1 MLYYIYSKRRK
12 DGIIITEEIWKDI
25 EGYEG
30 YYQVSNMGRVKSLE
44 RKCKCRSNGIK
55 TIQSK
60 ILKPGVVKG
69 YLRVNLRRNNKTK
82 QYQIHRLVAITFLP
96 NENNYPFVNHKD
108 ENPSNNRVDNLEW
121 CTPKYN
127 VNYGTARE
135 RLSKALKGK
144 HSGEKHPMYG
154 KQHKEES
161 KKKMS
166 ERKNKPVI
174 CITTGEVFKSVK
186 EASEITGINLG
197 NISECCRGNY
207 KTAGK
212 REWKFLEKE
221 GE

>member
-1 MLYYIYSKRRK
+1 
-12 DGIIITEEIWKDI
+12 
-25 EGYEG
+25 
-30 YYQVSNMGRVKSLE
+30 MGRVKSLE
-44 RKCKCRSNGIK
+44 RKCRCRSNGIK
-55 TIQSK
+55 TIHCK
-60 ILKPGVVKG
+60 ILTPGVDKG
-69 YLRVNLRRNNKTK
+69 YLKVNLRKDNKTK
-82 QYQIHRLVAITFLP
+82 QYQIHRLVAIAFLP

-144 HSGEKHPMYG
+144 RSGEKHPMYG

-166 ERKNKPVI
+166 EKKNKPVM
-174 CITTGEVFKSVK
+174 CITTGEIFKSVK
-186 EASEITGINLG
+186 EASEKTGINLG
-197 NISECCRGNY
+197 NICQCCRGNH

-212 REWKFLEKE
+212 REWKYLEKE
-221 GE
+221 SEE

>member
-1 MLYYIYSKRRK
+1 MNLRK
-12 DGIIITEEIWKDI
+12 D
-25 EGYEG
+25 
-30 YYQVSNMGRVKSLE
+30 
-44 RKCKCRSNGIK
+44 
-55 TIQSK
+55 
-60 ILKPGVVKG
+60 
-69 YLRVNLRRNNKTK
+69 NKTK
-82 QYQIHRLVAITFLP
+82 QYQIHRLVAIAFLP

-144 HSGEKHPMYG
+144 RSGEKHPMYG

-166 ERKNKPVI
+166 EKKNKPVM

-186 EASEITGINLG
+186 EASEVTGINLS
-197 NISECCRGNY
+197 NISACCRGNY

-221 GE
+221 SEE

>member
-1 MLYYIYSKRRK
+1 M
-12 DGIIITEEIWKDI
+12 
-25 EGYEG
+25 GYEG

-55 TIQSK
+55 TIHCK
-60 ILKPGVVKG
+60 ILTPGVDKG
-69 YLRVNLRRNNKTK
+69 YLKVNLLKEGKQK
-82 QYQIHRLVAITFLP
+82 QYTVHRLVATAFLP
-96 NENNYPFVNHKD
+96 NENNYPYINHKD

-127 VNYGTARE
+127 SNYGTLKE
-135 RLSKALKGK
+135 RMSETMKGK
-144 HSGEKHPMYG
+144 YTGEKHPMYG

-174 CITTGEVFKSVK
+174 CITTGEIFKSVK
-186 EASEITGINLG
+186 EASEITGINLS
-197 NISECCRGNY
+197 NISACCMNKRQS
-207 KTAGK
+207 AGK
-212 REWKFLEKE
+212 LKWKFLEKE

>member
-1 MLYYIYSKRRK
+1 
-12 DGIIITEEIWKDI
+12 
-25 EGYEG
+25 
-30 YYQVSNMGRVKSLE
+30 MGRVKSLE
-44 RKCKCRSNGIK
+44 RKCNCCGGGTK

-69 YLRVNLRRNNKTK
+69 YLRVNLRKNNKTK
-82 QYQIHRLVAITFLP
+82 QYQVHRLVAITFLP
-96 NENNYPFVNHKD
+96 NENNYPFINHKD
-108 ENPSNNRVDNLEW
+108 ENPSNNKVDNLEW

-127 VNYGTARE
+127 SNYGTLKE
-135 RLSKALKGK
+135 RMSETMKGK
-144 HSGEKHPMYG
+144 YTGEKHPMYG
-154 KQHKEES
+154 KQHKEET

-166 ERKNKPVI
+166 ERKNKPVM

-186 EASEITGINLG
+186 EASEITGINLS